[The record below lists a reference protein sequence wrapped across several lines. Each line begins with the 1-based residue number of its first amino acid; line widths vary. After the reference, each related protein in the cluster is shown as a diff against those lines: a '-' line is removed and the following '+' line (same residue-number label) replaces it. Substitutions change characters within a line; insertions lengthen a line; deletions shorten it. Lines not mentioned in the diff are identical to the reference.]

1 MGLSWQDRFD
11 RLDGAS
17 HCWASTASKRL
28 AACLNR
34 RGDGAF
40 STSLLDRRAPVVGFD
55 GLFRTL
61 AVPHQGSVPCLGPGI
76 EATALGQ
83 ATNVP
88 HAKAGDAK
96 DMHEPDASQT
106 PLTLCLRIRA
116 AHDLRSSDAG
126 DILDPY
132 VVVRAG
138 GHQWQTPAL
147 TNNRD
152 PVWATDNEFVHAGSA
167 ELLVLEV
174 MNANGSRSL
183 GKAVLSTA
191 ELGKGVWHRR
201 TLPLDGSGEISIEV
215 RCDALP
221 FEHCEPL
228 KEASKNPTKYA
239 DSRGDASETV
249 ELMGMVRGTQIR
261 LPQDW
266 ADVQELSFGRRTPAP
281 SLISTFEAPGDLF
294 GEARLEVS
302 DPASWLLGLSRL
314 QSTTTQQGNANVY
327 ANLARLQERQE
338 RQSLLTK
345 RDARGSLEADDA
357 AVQKAL
363 SKQKLMNQAAQEQLQ
378 KVLKK
383 LQDLEDDAA
392 RAREAPGVMASP
404 KPRVGHGSASSSCN
418 TPLPTGLALQP
429 SETAAPVTV
438 ASPASEAKPKA
449 IPSNTGPTGPTGST
463 ASMAS
468 PSPAAPP
475 ASSRSPSKPKPIDF
489 QDRFETAIAVFGKA
503 KQAAA
508 QFEADASRKEM
519 RKQVKMTLR
528 RNITAVSAVWSGI
541 KATTNRVLEFM
552 QVHCQDD
559 ASKEY
564 VEFAFADILAGQAMP
579 QVKPWPLAQVACR
592 VFDHYPKAQEMLTG
606 LLCHKSPAVLADFR
620 NQPDLSSEAFDE
632 YVNTAAARLRFLQA
646 IAVTQGDLGMVWHW
660 MSRTVNQPPQPLAVV
675 LLYATLESVGA
686 DAQARYKKQF
696 DKLIAHL
703 DAVFLVSVSE
713 LSSRLVG
720 KVEHAHVRAR
730 WHQLCKWISDF
741 KKTGKAEPPPGRHI
755 TVADEA
761 TLTENT

>member
-34 RGDGAF
+34 RGDV
-40 STSLLDRRAPVVGFD
+40 SSSLLDRRAPVVGFD

-96 DMHEPDASQT
+96 DMDDPDASQQT
-106 PLTLCLRIRA
+106 PTLCLRIRS
-116 AHDLRSSDAG
+116 AHDLRTTDTG

-132 VVVRAG
+132 VVVRAD

-147 TNNRD
+147 TNNCD
-152 PVWATDNEFVHAGSA
+152 PVWATDNEFVHAGPA

-174 MNANGSRSL
+174 MDASGPRSL

-221 FEHCEPL
+221 FGHCEPV
-228 KEASKNPTKYA
+228 KEPSKISTKCD
-239 DSRGDASETV
+239 DSRGASESI
-249 ELMGMVRGTQIR
+249 EPMGMVRGTQIR

-266 ADVQELSFGRRTPAP
+266 ADVQESADELELAPKELSFGRSSDPHR
-281 SLISTFEAPGDLF
+281 SVSTFEAPGDLF
-294 GEARLEVS
+294 GETRLEVP

-314 QSTTTQQGNANVY
+314 QQSTTSGQQGNANVY
-327 ANLARLQERQE
+327 ANLARMQERRQE

-345 RDARGSLEADDA
+345 RDVRGSVEADDA

-363 SKQKLMNQAAQEQLQ
+363 NKQKLMNQAAQEQLQ
-378 KVLKK
+378 KLLKK
-383 LQDLEDDAA
+383 LQDLEDDAV
-392 RAREAPGVMASP
+392 RAREAPAVSP
-404 KPRVGHGSASSSCN
+404 KPPVEHGASCN
-418 TPLPTGLALQP
+418 TSTLLPSALQP
-429 SETAAPVTV
+429 TAAAV
-438 ASPASEAKPKA
+438 ATSPLSAKPKA
-449 IPSNTGPTGPTGST
+449 SPSDRDPGPTGPR
-463 ASMAS
+463 ASS
-468 PSPAAPP
+468 PSPPSATPP
-475 ASSRSPSKPKPIDF
+475 ASSTSSKPKPIAF
-489 QDRFETAIAVFGKA
+489 QDRFETAIAIFGKA

-552 QVHCQDD
+552 QINCQDD

-592 VFDHYPKAQEMLTG
+592 VFEHYPRAQEILTG
-606 LLCHKSPAVLADFR
+606 LLCHKSPAVLSDFR

-632 YVNTAAARLRFLQA
+632 YVNTTVARLRFLQA
-646 IAVTQGDLGMVWHW
+646 IAVTQGELGVVWHW

-675 LLYATLESVGA
+675 LLHATLESVGA

-703 DAVFLVSVSE
+703 DAVFLVSALE

-730 WHQLCKWISDF
+730 LHQLCTWVSDF

-755 TVADEA
+755 TVAHEA
-761 TLTENT
+761 ALNENM